1 MTDRTFDGRA
11 DLVAMEVPVTG
22 RASRTVLIRGE
33 GLPDLIGVGAVD
45 LPDDR
50 WLSIENR
57 GREGPLYSQVGTIRQ
72 GVLAL
77 AGTVTKSAMLR
88 GGHTLG
94 HGASARESAGGRIVP
109 TEPGGAAC
117 GTASWIGVKEDGTAF
132 MVVANVAWDSFQLR
146 AALAPH
152 VAGTFHLQ
160 HLWAGTYQAAP
171 DLPIF
176 GWDVAMSAPVEPV
189 LAASDAAS
197 EMEKAPRSPRT
208 PLG

>member
-1 MTDRTFDGRA
+1 MTERTFDDRGE
-11 DLVAMEVPVTG
+11 LVAMEVPVTG

-45 LPDDR
+45 LPDET

-57 GREGPLYSQVGTIRQ
+57 GREGLLYTQVGAIRQ

-77 AGTVTKSAMLR
+77 AGTTTTSAMLR
-88 GGHTLG
+88 GGHTVG
-94 HGASARESAGGRIVP
+94 QGAAAEEAVGGRLFV
-109 TEPGGAAC
+109 TEPGGQFP

-152 VAGTFHLQ
+152 VAGAFHLQ
-160 HLWAGTYQAAP
+160 YLWAGTYEAAP

-176 GWDVAMSAPVEPV
+176 GWELSMSRPAEPV
-189 LAASDAAS
+189 PGAGT
-197 EMEKAPRSPRT
+197 EEAPRSPGA
-208 PLG
+208 PLV